1 MSRAAE
7 IVREAGG
14 VVIFD
19 EVQAGF
25 CRSGEWWGYEV
36 VDCVPD
42 IVAMGK
48 PMGAG
53 YPTGGVG
60 ARAEIMES
68 FFKKSGYFN
77 TMAATPL
84 QAAVANAVLDV
95 IENEDICNKVSKVG
109 RYLRM
114 KLESFKERYESV
126 GDVRGHGLFW
136 RLTGLRTKEQGAR
149 SRWGDRGCR
158 EVEGTRIFDLNAG
171 VHRNVLKIRP
181 PLVFNEE
188 NADELYEALDRAF
201 EFVAS

>member
-1 MSRAAE
+1 
-7 IVREAGG
+7 
-14 VVIFD
+14 
-19 EVQAGF
+19 
-25 CRSGEWWGYEV
+25 
-36 VDCVPD
+36 
-42 IVAMGK
+42 
-48 PMGAG
+48 
-53 YPTGGVG
+53 
-60 ARAEIMES
+60 MES

-114 KLESFKERYESV
+114 KLESLR
-126 GDVRGHGLFW
+126 RGMNRWAMSEGTGFW

-149 SRWGDRGCR
+149 SNGAI
-158 EVEGTRIFDLNAG
+158 EVVEKLKELGFLISNAG

-181 PLVFNEE
+181 PLVFNE